1 MGLVFR
7 SDGLVHELCNF
18 VRGIQDGEV
27 EEGDRK
33 MNDNLAEYQKVQAVA
48 KIVLEEIEK
57 IITENSTEK
66 EIAERCKKLLE
77 KHGIQETWYYG
88 CPALVLLG
96 SQSCVSVSGKDYF
109 PSEEKVGT
117 ENLITIDLSPLKNGI
132 WGDCSRTF
140 VFENGKIQAKEN
152 VKNDEF
158 AKGLKI
164 EEFLH
169 NHFKNYVKVGMTF
182 EQIYFEM
189 NCKIQKFD
197 YENLDFLGNVGHT
210 IETKKENR
218 LYFEKDNKTKLNE
231 NMLFTFEPHI
241 RKVGKK
247 WGFKLENIYYFSAV
261 GVEEL

>member
-1 MGLVFR
+1 
-7 SDGLVHELCNF
+7 
-18 VRGIQDGEV
+18 
-27 EEGDRK
+27 
-33 MNDNLAEYQKVQAVA
+33 MNDKLAEYQKIQATA
-48 KIVLEEIEK
+48 KIVLSEIENF
-57 IITENSTEK
+57 ITENSTER
-66 EIAERCKKLLE
+66 EIAEQCEKLLE
-77 KHGIQETWYYG
+77 KHGIQETWYYD

-96 SQSCVSVSGKDYF
+96 SRSCVSISGKDYS

-132 WGDCSRTF
+132 WGDCSRTL

-152 VKNDEF
+152 IENEEF
-158 AKGLKI
+158 AEGLKI

-189 NCKIQKFD
+189 NNKIQELG

-218 LYFEKDNKTKLNE
+218 LYFEKGNKTKLNE
-231 NMLFTFEPHI
+231 NMIFTFEPHI
-241 RKVGKK
+241 KKIGKK
-247 WGFKLENIYYFSAV
+247 WGFKLENIYYFSEL